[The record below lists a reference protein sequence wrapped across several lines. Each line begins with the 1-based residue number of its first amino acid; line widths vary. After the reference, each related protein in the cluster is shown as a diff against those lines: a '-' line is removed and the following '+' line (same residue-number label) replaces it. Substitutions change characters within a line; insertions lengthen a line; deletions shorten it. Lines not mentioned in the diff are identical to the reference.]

1 MCNFY
6 LINKQNLFATGGQLG
21 TGTIQLMMIS
31 GLFLVVKPFKDELNS
46 ALWWRRLFILIHEY
60 FWNKLHS
67 PRWESPTVFNDDQVI

>member
-31 GLFLVVKPFKDELNS
+31 GLFLVVMPFKDELN
-46 ALWWRRLFILIHEY
+46 F
-60 FWNKLHS
+60 S
-67 PRWESPTVFNDDQVI
+67 PLMTLAVHLDT